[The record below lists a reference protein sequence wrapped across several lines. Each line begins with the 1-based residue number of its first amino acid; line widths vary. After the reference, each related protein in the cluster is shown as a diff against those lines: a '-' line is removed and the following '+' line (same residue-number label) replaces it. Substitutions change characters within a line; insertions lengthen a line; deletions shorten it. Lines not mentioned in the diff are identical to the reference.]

1 MRRQQL
7 LFASLLM
14 VCFTSIA
21 LLLSVMTVT
30 SFIRVLKM
38 SYYIPVVVVVVVVV
52 VITVVV
58 VVCHVCDFTQ

>member
-14 VCFTSIA
+14 VCVTSIA

-38 SYYIPVVVVVVVVV
+38 SYYIPVVVVVVVV
-52 VITVVV
+52 ITVV